1 MTLFVKSGN
10 SRLVWPIIV
19 LTWTMI
25 IVPYVVHGADKPISE
40 RSLAEIIEGAKQEGK
55 LVVWDTTRGRGK
67 THFRAFEKKYPFIK
81 VEQALVHSDEV
92 VQRVTMELKAGRA
105 PTADVIACN
114 SVSYEQG
121 KVDGVF
127 TRFPWRKVFGY
138 IPEDAIDKSN
148 FGVGVYGNVWT
159 MAYNTKLVPKDKLP
173 KSYDDLLQPEWRG
186 KLAVDIRFNP
196 WSYIASSGAWSV
208 EQAEAYAKKL
218 KENQPKFGRGGS
230 AISQLLIAG
239 DFHIAPVYLFNVIA
253 ARKSGAPID
262 WLPMEPFGGNI
273 AGRAI
278 PKGAPHVSA
287 AVLYI
292 GWVVSPEGQ
301 KAYEEAIGRALPY
314 EGLGTENSKMLAG
327 KKLGVLAWGD
337 TDKALKH
344 DAIEDKLMTIIGTKK

>member
-1 MTLFVKSGN
+1 MTVFVKSRG
-10 SRLVWPIIV
+10 SALVQRILAV
-19 LTWTMI
+19 LS
-25 IVPYVVHGADKPISE
+25 VVLFPLVLYGAEKAIAD
-40 RSLAEIIEGAKQEGK
+40 RSLTEIVEGAKKEGK

-67 THFRAFEKKYPFIK
+67 RHFRAFEKRYPFIK

-92 VQRVTMELKAGRA
+92 VQKVTMEQRAGRA

-121 KVDGVF
+121 KADGVF

-138 IPEDAIDKSN
+138 IPAEAIDKSN

-173 KSYDDLLQPEWRG
+173 KSYEDLLRPEWRG
-186 KLAVDIRFNP
+186 KLAVDIRVNP
-196 WSYIASSGAWSV
+196 WTYIVSSGAWSV
-208 EQAEAYAKKL
+208 EKAEDYVKRL
-218 KENQPKFGRGGS
+218 KANQPKFGRGGS

-239 DFHIAPVYLFNVIA
+239 DFQIAPVYLFNIIA

-278 PKGAPHVSA
+278 PKGAPHVNA

-292 GWVVSPEGQ
+292 AWVVSAEGQ
-301 KAYEEAIGRALPY
+301 KAYEDTIGRALPY
-314 EGLGTENSKMLAG
+314 EGLGTENSTMLAG

-337 TDKALKH
+337 TEKALKH
-344 DAIEDKLMTIIGTKK
+344 DAIEDKLMTLLGTKK